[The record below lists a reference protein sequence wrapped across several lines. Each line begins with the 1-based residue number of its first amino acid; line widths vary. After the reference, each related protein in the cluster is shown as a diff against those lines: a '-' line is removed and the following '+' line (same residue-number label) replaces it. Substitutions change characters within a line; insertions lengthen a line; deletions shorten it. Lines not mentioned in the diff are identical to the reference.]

1 MRALGKRG
9 LPLWCTMIR
18 TLIAALVIGLPPA
31 VNALDPPP
39 SGGEGKHLFI
49 LSGQSNMA
57 GLRPQESFTPAVV
70 AAFGK
75 SEVIVV
81 KDAHGGQP
89 IRRWYKK
96 WKPAKGDPP
105 KNNGDLYQRLL
116 AKVQAATCGVKLASV
131 TFVWMQG
138 ERDARERH
146 GAVYAD
152 SLKGLLQ
159 QVGDD
164 LKRPDLNVV
173 IGRLSDFDLA
183 NKRYGHWTMVRE
195 TQVAVATAHPRAGW
209 VDTDDLNDGR
219 NRKGKIIKNDLH
231 YSAEGYKELGKRFAA
246 RAIGLI
252 RGDSDKSPAAPKE
265 TSP

>member
-1 MRALGKRG
+1 MTKIAARAEFINHMTRVVETHNSVTH
-9 LPLWCTMIR
+9 LPLV
-18 TLIAALVIGLPPA
+18 IAGRVVGEA
-31 VNALDPPP
+31 VAD
-39 SGGEGKHLFI
+39 F
-49 LSGQSNMA
+49 LSVRAS
-57 GLRPQESFTPAVV
+57 LHSF
-70 AAFGK
+70 
-75 SEVIVV
+75 
-81 KDAHGGQP
+81 Q
-89 IRRWYKK
+89 
-96 WKPAKGDPP
+96 
-105 KNNGDLYQRLL
+105 
-116 AKVQAATCGVKLASV
+116 
-131 TFVWMQG
+131 QG

-164 LKRPDLNVV
+164 LQRPDLNVV